1 MRRLADQSIRAT
13 ERIRDVLDGVSLSMR
28 EAARTSEQGEAC
40 VQVSLDA
47 VRTSGAQLQELT
59 RIHRR
64 HQRQRAADHPG
75 RGPAGLQHAPDRP
88 GHPGSVRAMQRTLQA
103 VEETRTVT
111 QFVQALAEVMSSAAG
126 NALRSGTLDGQP
138 GPETA

>member
-1 MRRLADQSIRAT
+1 
-13 ERIRDVLDGVSLSMR
+13 
-28 EAARTSEQGEAC
+28 
-40 VQVSLDA
+40 
-47 VRTSGAQLQELT
+47 
-59 RIHRR
+59 
-64 HQRQRAADHPG
+64 
-75 RGPAGLQHAPDRP
+75 
-88 GHPGSVRAMQRTLQA
+88 MQRTLQA